1 MSSSNLN
8 GYHNHRHYHRQ
19 DLHQL
24 DDEEGGGG
32 GGEGEECPLQLQ
44 SSPRPPERIESRY
57 AEWKKNNC
65 PFAYYVNAAVLFLM
79 LKKSRS
85 VLVPQLIA
93 YFSSIDLLSLKHLI

>member
-32 GGEGEECPLQLQ
+32 GGGGEGEECPLQLQ

-57 AEWKKNNC
+57 VE
-65 PFAYYVNAAVLFLM
+65 
-79 LKKSRS
+79 
-85 VLVPQLIA
+85 
-93 YFSSIDLLSLKHLI
+93 